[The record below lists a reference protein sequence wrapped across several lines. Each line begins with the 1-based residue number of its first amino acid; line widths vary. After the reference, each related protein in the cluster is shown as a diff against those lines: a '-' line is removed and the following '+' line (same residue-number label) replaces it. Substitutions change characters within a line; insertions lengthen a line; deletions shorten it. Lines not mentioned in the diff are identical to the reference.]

1 MTTKAGV
8 VVIGGGISGL
18 TATYRLQ
25 KLGFRVLL
33 LEQQEQAGGRAQS
46 LELSDFSI
54 NLGANHFLES
64 HHTAMKFAAE
74 IGVPLRRTP
83 LPIHSGVYKNGRIHG
98 LYGGGQKFGD
108 LLRTVYS
115 LLPFR
120 LLSPKGC
127 TELIKL
133 IKMLQLH
140 HADLN
145 RDDCMQ
151 GRCFDVG
158 QNVQE
163 FFEQKIG
170 TDALDWLF
178 SPGLLGYCFAQPEKI
193 GAATALTVLW
203 QSGLNGKAWPCLPEG
218 GIDTFVHKLVGFCG
232 KLLRVKARVIG
243 IDLAEDNRWQVV
255 TENQTYTASAVVCAT
270 TATEAAKIVS
280 LLPPALRTALER
292 ITYSKCCRAFFA
304 MDTSPIPKDWYA
316 IGIPPRVGSIL
327 AGISDSAIIA
337 PEISPE
343 RGCVIDALAVDDAA
357 DALFA
362 QENSVVTDRLY
373 SEMRRFFPRM
383 APSANWTYVHKW
395 PQAMCLSP
403 AGALQSLEEVL
414 RNSAYRPSGLF
425 FAGDYLGIPSLNT
438 AIRSGLEAAND
449 CKQYLS
455 LQYSSGDD

>member
-1 MTTKAGV
+1 MTTKASV

-25 KLGFRVLL
+25 NLGFRVLL

-64 HHTAMKFAAE
+64 HHTATKFSAE

-83 LPIHSGVYKNGRIHG
+83 LPIHSGVYRNGRIHG
-98 LYGGGQKFGD
+98 LYGGEKFGN

-133 IKMLQLH
+133 VKMLQLH

-316 IGIPPRVGSIL
+316 IGIPHRVGSIL
-327 AGISDSAIIA
+327 AGISDSAVLAPEIA
-337 PEISPE
+337 PE
-343 RGCVIDALAVDDAA
+343 RGYVIDALAVDDAA
-357 DALFA
+357 DGLFV

-373 SEMRRFFPRM
+373 SEMRKFFPHM
-383 APSANWTYVHKW
+383 EPVANWSYVHKW

-414 RNSAYRPSGLF
+414 ENRVNRPSGLF

-438 AIRSGLEAAND
+438 AIRSGLEAAHS
-449 CKQYLS
+449 CEQYLS
-455 LQYSSGDD
+455 LQYSTGDN